1 MSKTTIHFPLAAVV
15 TFAFAGA
22 GAPAAFAQGGPEQA
36 AKFAKSVDGTVKG
49 IEATRAQLD
58 KTLAGYNAI
67 IEQTAPDTKEA
78 YKDLGKSITE
88 SEKKVSEAKAKVDE
102 MSAAADIHFAAWKNS
117 TIAIS
122 DPALRKKSEERMVGA
137 QAQYQKIAASGREA
151 RQYFDTLMT
160 DLKNQTNYMGSQ
172 LNPSGISSLKPEA
185 AKFNTRARD
194 LFGKIDM
201 VNKALGDY
209 ASSIRP

>member
-1 MSKTTIHFPLAAVV
+1 MRKTTIHFPLAAVI
-15 TFAFAGA
+15 TFSLAGPV
-22 GAPAAFAQGGPEQA
+22 APAAFAQGGPEQA
-36 AKFAKSVDGTVKG
+36 ARFAKSVDGTVKG

-58 KTLAGYNAI
+58 KTLAGYNSI

>member
-1 MSKTTIHFPLAAVV
+1 MSTTTIHFPLAAVV

-22 GAPAAFAQGGPEQA
+22 GAPGAFAQGGPEQA

-58 KTLAGYNAI
+58 KTLAGYNSI

-185 AKFNTRARD
+185 AKFNTRARE